1 MFIIFQLLFNTY
13 ANTYM
18 IDCLIREIE
27 TIHLKL
33 YTLSGINEH
42 YVNNV
47 PIIDNNENI
56 LIFHK
61 CK

>member
-13 ANTYM
+13 ENTYM

-27 TIHLKL
+27 TIPLKL

-47 PIIDNNENI
+47 PIIDNN
-56 LIFHK
+56 
-61 CK
+61 

>member
-1 MFIIFQLLFNTY
+1 
-13 ANTYM
+13 M

-27 TIHLKL
+27 TIPLKL

-56 LIFHK
+56 LIFPK